1 MEGNI
6 TIVLEDICDKEQT
19 FDGTSHDAMMR
30 YIEEHIQH
38 ELSEENGADVF
49 LANEMHYSLNYTI
62 KSLRRIAEYY
72 EISCRKKKKAQ
83 LIELIVTF
91 ESNEQNAT
99 LVLRRRIFW
108 SLIGLIRNDKY
119 LNKYIII
126 D

>member
-91 ESNEQNAT
+91 ERNEQN
-99 LVLRRRIFW
+99 
-108 SLIGLIRNDKY
+108 D
-119 LNKYIII
+119 
-126 D
+126 